1 MVHVGKGFDILKVE
15 ANVSLDLLV
24 FKRFREDFIK
34 IVLGT
39 ATNKLFDI
47 NSIKPEHKKIFTTQK
62 DIVIS
67 TLNEAQKKGA
77 YIRNDYKELI
87 NLAYLYLGEND
98 KYKIHKPGTMHW
110 ARWLMKLLHSI
121 KIVILKNNLL
131 ACTLRKGQLK
141 LLKRFFFV
149 FCYVPLWFTCPI
161 GTTFAQNDIAFYKI
175 VCT

>member
-98 KYKIHKPGTMHW
+98 KYKIHKSGTMHW
-110 ARWLMKLLHSI
+110 ARWLMK
-121 KIVILKNNLL
+121 
-131 ACTLRKGQLK
+131 
-141 LLKRFFFV
+141 
-149 FCYVPLWFTCPI
+149 
-161 GTTFAQNDIAFYKI
+161 
-175 VCT
+175 